1 MATPKITGRN
11 TLRNNFSTG
20 QKPTGA
26 NFADLIESFLNL
38 SDDDI
43 TTKQVADRKHLG
55 LGTDDP
61 QSPLSIRENNG
72 ALMDFSEE
80 GDSSWKMNLV
90 TDSNNEKV
98 LHLGHKTQSNQMTL
112 RKNGN
117 LGIGSQTPDASLH
130 IAAEEN
136 ADLRIQ
142 TSQNSFH
149 VEQNNEGLYLGLG
162 GNANKAVVRHHANT
176 TKKPSEEGADL
187 VVLTNSGQLGCGVEE
202 PAAKLQLKDGDLL
215 VGSVDE
221 GERNIKVSADQLQ
234 GQTGAEAGDLSLNSQ
249 GGHVGI
255 GTLEPEAPLHIEGDG
270 DKHLLIKG
278 GQGVSAQFQQGDAS
292 SAIAYNQNGELNF
305 RPVSQEGLNKV
316 IIDSSL
322 EVKKEEAAT
331 LSVRDHQENK
341 VTVVAED
348 LPSLTLENKDGLG
361 AQLQF
366 SDNNQMMITSSQ
378 GGFLPALVINGNVGI
393 GAEEPSCP
401 LDVAGPVRSASY
413 YASHNGNIIRDVEQ
427 YYAQSEIA
435 GPLYLVTSLTKG
447 GDVMYRLTLEG
458 YNFLKSDAINTE
470 IVGYTGTDSTLPES
484 PETDFLDETVLNG
497 KIINHAEGVIVTQHY
512 TKTGLLTLKIETDPE
527 FDPHHMG
534 FSVSIWLINQTGSDA
549 GPDLTITHDISEIYV
564 DEQSDETSE
573 EAPEEESTEASN

>member
-187 VVLTNSGQLGCGVEE
+187 VVLTNSGQLGFGVEE

-366 SDNNQMMITSSQ
+366 SDNNQM
-378 GGFLPALVINGNVGI
+378 
-393 GAEEPSCP
+393 
-401 LDVAGPVRSASY
+401 R
-413 YASHNGNIIRDVEQ
+413 
-427 YYAQSEIA
+427 
-435 GPLYLVTSLTKG
+435 
-447 GDVMYRLTLEG
+447 
-458 YNFLKSDAINTE
+458 
-470 IVGYTGTDSTLPES
+470 
-484 PETDFLDETVLNG
+484 
-497 KIINHAEGVIVTQHY
+497 
-512 TKTGLLTLKIETDPE
+512 
-527 FDPHHMG
+527 
-534 FSVSIWLINQTGSDA
+534 
-549 GPDLTITHDISEIYV
+549 
-564 DEQSDETSE
+564 
-573 EAPEEESTEASN
+573 